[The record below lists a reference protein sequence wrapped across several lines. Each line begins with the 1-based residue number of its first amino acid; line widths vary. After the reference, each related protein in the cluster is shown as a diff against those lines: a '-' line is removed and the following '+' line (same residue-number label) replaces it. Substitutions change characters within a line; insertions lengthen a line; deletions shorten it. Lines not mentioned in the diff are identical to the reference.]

1 MSLLPGIGG
10 AVGKHDT
17 AIALHVPD
25 AGEVV
30 GHPGAVLERLE
41 LMQPLP
47 GDYKASVDILHCLVK
62 QERESNLQISAI
74 SVSFVAPQ
82 LGVNTLPGQSR
93 APPRLLDETAT
104 S

>member
-30 GHPGAVLERLE
+30 RHPGAVLERLE
-41 LMQPLP
+41 LVQSLP
-47 GDYKASVDILHCLVK
+47 GHHKASVDILHCLVK
-62 QERESNLQISAI
+62 QERESNLQRQTLVTALWPLN
-74 SVSFVAPQ
+74 SV
-82 LGVNTLPGQSR
+82 
-93 APPRLLDETAT
+93 
-104 S
+104 

>member
-1 MSLLPGIGG
+1 M
-10 AVGKHDT
+10 GKHDT

-30 GHPGAVLERLE
+30 RHPGAILERLE
-41 LMQPLP
+41 LVQPLP
-47 GDYKASVDILHCLVK
+47 GYHIASVDILNCLVK

-74 SVSFVAPQ
+74 SDSFVASQ

-93 APPRLLDETAT
+93 APPRLLDETTT